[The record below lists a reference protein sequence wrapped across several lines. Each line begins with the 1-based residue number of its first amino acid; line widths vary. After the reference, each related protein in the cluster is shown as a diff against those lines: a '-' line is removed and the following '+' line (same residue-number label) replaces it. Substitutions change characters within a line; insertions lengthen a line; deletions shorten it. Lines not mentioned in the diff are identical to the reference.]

1 MLNNLANLYQELI
14 LDHSRNP
21 RNLGELPSPPAFQ
34 RVGSNPLCGDKLIAY
49 LELKDKKIINIC
61 YKGEGCTIFM
71 STCSMMSE
79 FLKGKTTEEATIALN
94 HFMILITLTED
105 NITLS
110 KENLDSLGKL
120 GVFDNI
126 RNYPARV
133 KCAALFAR
141 TIQSLIE
148 NPEGEITITSDTH

>member
-34 RVGSNPLCGDKLIAY
+34 RVGSNPLCGDKLI
-49 LELKDKKIINIC
+49 
-61 YKGEGCTIFM
+61 
-71 STCSMMSE
+71 TCSMMSE